1 MQISW
6 IVHIIKKP
14 SYQLYGWRFP
24 VTVQKILCHG
34 ANIIRPFYI
43 APGRLTEKA
52 SEVRN
57 KDFRRFLAFHVR
69 RFNRFAADRD
79 LLNNFLIT
87 SDPLKNSL
95 RDVELNN
102 SKNLFPEPLQLLL
115 NKQNNFEPQTYE
127 IYF

>member
-6 IVHIIKKP
+6 IAHIIKKR

-24 VTVQKILCHG
+24 VTVHKH
-34 ANIIRPFYI
+34 FDI
-43 APGRLTEKA
+43 APGRLTEEA
-52 SEVRN
+52 SEAKN
-57 KDFRRFLAFHVR
+57 EDFHIFLAFHVR

-87 SDPLKNSL
+87 SDPLKNTL
-95 RDVELNN
+95 RDVELKN

-115 NKQNNFEPQTYE
+115 NKQNNFEPQTTN
-127 IYF
+127 I